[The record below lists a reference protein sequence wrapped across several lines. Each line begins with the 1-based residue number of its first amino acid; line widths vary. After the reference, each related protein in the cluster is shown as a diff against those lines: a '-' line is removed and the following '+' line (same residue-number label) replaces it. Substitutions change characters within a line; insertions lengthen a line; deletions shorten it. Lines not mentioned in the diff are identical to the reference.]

1 MILRYFVS
9 AGIIFFLAFSTL
21 SAESASAFQ
30 GPGCMG
36 ECADCHKLT
45 SEEASKLL
53 KVEKFGAEIK
63 EIKMSPVK
71 GLWEVVFSK
80 EGRTGSAYLDFGK
93 KYLVEGK
100 FTALD
105 NLEKEIEKSEEAR
118 ALKKVDLKKIPLD
131 GAIVLGD
138 KSAAKKVIIFD
149 DPDCPYCQKLHEDVK
164 KIILKRKDIAF
175 YIKLFPLPMHP
186 DAYEKSKTI
195 ICEKS
200 AKLLNEAFEGKTLPK
215 ATCKAEE
222 VDNNIKLAGELG
234 LHGTPAIILPDG
246 TLIPGYM
253 PEEALIK
260 LIDGEPQQG
269 ANTGEKK
276 QETGAGKKTGK
287 KTDKKADKKA
297 K

>member
-21 SAESASAFQ
+21 LAESASAFQ

-45 SEEASKLL
+45 NAEASKLL
-53 KVEKFGAEIK
+53 RADKFGAEIT

-80 EGRTGSAYLDFGK
+80 EGRTGAAYLDFGK

-100 FTALD
+100 FTALE
-105 NLEKEIEKSEEAR
+105 NLEKEIEKSEAAR
-118 ALKKVDLKKIPLD
+118 APKKVDLKKIPLD
-131 GAIVLGD
+131 GAIVFGD
-138 KSAAKKVIIFD
+138 KNAAKKIIVFD
-149 DPDCPYCQKLHEDVK
+149 DPDCPYCKKLHEDMK
-164 KIILKRKDIAF
+164 KIIEQRKDIAF

-200 AKLLNEAFEGKTLPK
+200 AKLLEDAFEGKTLPK

-246 TLIPGYM
+246 TLIPGYA
-253 PEEALIK
+253 PAETLIQM
-260 LIDGEPQQG
+260 IDAKPQHG
-269 ANTGEKK
+269 VSAEGNKK
-276 QETGAGKKTGK
+276 
-287 KTDKKADKKA
+287 
-297 K
+297 